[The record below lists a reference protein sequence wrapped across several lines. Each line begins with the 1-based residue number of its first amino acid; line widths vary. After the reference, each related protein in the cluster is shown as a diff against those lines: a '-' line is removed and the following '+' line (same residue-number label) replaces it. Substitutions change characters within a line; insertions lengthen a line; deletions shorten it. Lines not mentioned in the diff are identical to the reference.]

1 MARFNVNAAGEWSM
15 LPQKD
20 TLMFAPLD
28 LAVKGVSITRRI
40 LRRLYFGTPWVP
52 TTSFITIQHLPG
64 SR

>member
-1 MARFNVNAAGEWSM
+1 M